1 MKVFKKILNAII
13 NILIVVV
20 LVVSILIAV
29 FALTSKA
36 SGVSTIFG
44 YTIQTIQSD
53 SMKGGSDEYEG
64 GDFEKGDVI
73 IGRATGSDPDAEYEV
88 GDIVSYLKKDE
99 ELGTTM
105 LICHRIIEVGEYGG
119 DHKTVYRTQGDNN
132 YVADQDEGDT
142 LYYIPANDI
151 KSVFYDKNYHG
162 TIIRGL
168 GNVLD
173 FLQTQLGFF
182 LVVLL
187 PMIAFFMYELIRV
200 VFNAAS
206 YRNEKKKEQEQSDAE
221 SEEEREAKRQAE
233 IDAAVEAALR
243 KRDEEEAG
251 KNAAPA
257 ADAAPEETPAKD
269 PSADFPNMT
278 AEEYEE
284 FKRFQEFK
292 RMQNNDD

>member
-1 MKVFKKILNAII
+1 MKVLKKILNTII
-13 NILIVVV
+13 NILIIVV
-20 LVVSILIAV
+20 LVVSVLIAV

-36 SGVSTIFG
+36 SGISTVFG

-64 GDFEKGDVI
+64 GDFDKGDVI
-73 IGRATGSDPDAEYEV
+73 IGKATGSDPDAEYEV
-88 GDIVSYLKKDE
+88 GDIVTYLKKDE

-105 LICHRIIEVGEYGG
+105 LICHRIVEIGEYGG
-119 DHKTVYRTQGDNN
+119 ENKTVYRTKGDNN
-132 YVADQDEGDT
+132 YIADQEEGDT
-142 LYYIPANDI
+142 YYYVPADDI

-162 TIIRGL
+162 TIIKGV

-187 PMIAFFMYELIRV
+187 PMIAFFLYELIRV

-206 YRNEKKKEQEQSDAE
+206 YKNEKKKEQEAQEKE
-221 SEEEREAKRQAE
+221 SEEELEAKKQAE
-233 IDAAVEAALR
+233 INAAVEAALR
-243 KRDEEEAG
+243 KRDEEAM

-257 ADAAPEETPAKD
+257 ADEETPAKD
-269 PSADFPNMT
+269 PSADFPTMT
-278 AEEYEE
+278 AEEFEE
-284 FKRFQEFK
+284 FKKFQAFK
-292 RMQNNDD
+292 KMQENEE